1 MRWPV
6 LRRGC
11 GGGHSKPRT
20 PRDKAQAEALEL
32 SVPNGR
38 GKPMSPR
45 YDQEW
50 INSMLDVETRLGT
63 TSPESLLRNTGLG
76 SGQFVADIGCG
87 PGLFAIP
94 AALVVG
100 PQGGV
105 YAVDTEQTMLDMVDE
120 KSAEE
125 GLSHVVTVLSDGSI
139 IPLPDS
145 VAHYAICGLMLHD
158 CPDFAARVAMA
169 RDIRRTVQPGGR
181 ILVIEWT
188 PQSGD
193 DCSRRLTPEETGDIL
208 SAARLEFDG
217 PHPFG
222 EWQYMMPATRPSV

>member
-1 MRWPV
+1 
-6 LRRGC
+6 
-11 GGGHSKPRT
+11 
-20 PRDKAQAEALEL
+20 
-32 SVPNGR
+32 
-38 GKPMSPR
+38 
-45 YDQEW
+45 
-50 INSMLDVETRLGT
+50 MLDVETRLGT

-105 YAVDTEQTMLDMVDE
+105 YAVDTEQAMLDMVDE

-193 DCSRRLTPEETGDIL
+193 DRGRRLTPEETGDIL

-217 PHPFG
+217 PHPLG
-222 EWQYMMPATRPSV
+222 ERQYIMTATRPSVEAWEIASPNGSAQ

>member
-1 MRWPV
+1 
-6 LRRGC
+6 
-11 GGGHSKPRT
+11 
-20 PRDKAQAEALEL
+20 
-32 SVPNGR
+32 
-38 GKPMSPR
+38 MSPR
-45 YDQEW
+45 YGQEW

-125 GLSHVVTVLSDGSI
+125 SLSHVVTVLSDGSI

-158 CPDFAARVAMA
+158 CPDFDARVAMA
-169 RDIRRTVQPGGR
+169 RDIRRTVQPGGH

-217 PHPFG
+217 PHPLG
-222 EWQYMMPATRPSV
+222 ERQYMMTATRPSV